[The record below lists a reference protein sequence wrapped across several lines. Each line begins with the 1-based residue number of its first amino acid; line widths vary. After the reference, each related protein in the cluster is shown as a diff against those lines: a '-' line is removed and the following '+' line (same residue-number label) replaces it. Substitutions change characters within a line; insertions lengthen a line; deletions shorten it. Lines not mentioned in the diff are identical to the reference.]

1 MNEKKSNIRL
11 VKTGGRRVTKT
22 TTEYDWNGLD
32 KRTENSTSDKPKKK
46 RTADLERR
54 VRYQKKQKAL
64 RLKRQRRRA
73 LAILIV
79 SVIAVNALLFLTPIF
94 NIRSVTVEG
103 NRLVSA
109 EQFQEILKP
118 LVGEN
123 LFRSGSGKIR
133 KSLKSIAYI
142 STVEVEKKIFPPS
155 VNVKVTEHTPAGI
168 MKAEDAI
175 LLVNSELRVLSD
187 AGEMPEPVPVIT
199 GFSVKSFEKGEILKT
214 DDSEKK
220 DVLTVMLATVQ
231 ATGIIDKVIEINVND
246 VSDIRMN
253 YDDRIDVL
261 CGSTLDMGR
270 KIRLFKE
277 TVTSNSLAENA
288 RGTMDLSEVGKAV
301 YTP

>member
-1 MNEKKSNIRL
+1 MDEKKSNIRL

-32 KRTENSTSDKPKKK
+32 KRTENRTADKPKNK
-46 RTADLERR
+46 RTTDLERR

-79 SVIAVNALLFLTPIF
+79 SVIAVNVLLFLTPIF

-133 KSLKSIAYI
+133 KNLKSIAYI
-142 STVEVEKKIFPPS
+142 NTVEVEKKIFPPS
-155 VNVKVTEHTPAGI
+155 VNVKVTEHTPAAL
-168 MKAEDAI
+168 MKAEGAI

-187 AGEMPEPVPVIT
+187 AGEMPEPVPVVT

-214 DDSEKK
+214 DDNEKK
-220 DVLTVMLATVQ
+220 DVLTVILSTVQ
-231 ATGIIDKVIEINVND
+231 STGIIDKVIEINV
-246 VSDIRMN
+246 SDISNIKMN
-253 YDDRIDVL
+253 YDDRIEVL
-261 CGSTLDMGR
+261 CGSTLDIGR

>member
-1 MNEKKSNIRL
+1 MDEKKSNIRL
-11 VKTGGRRVTKT
+11 VKTGGRRVTKK

-32 KRTENSTSDKPKKK
+32 KRTENGTDKPKKK

-54 VRYQKKQKAL
+54 VRYQKKQKEL
-64 RLKRQRRRA
+64 RLKRQRRKA
-73 LAILIV
+73 LAILIL
-79 SVIAVNALLFLTPIF
+79 SVVLVNVLLFLTPIF

-123 LFRSGSGKIR
+123 IFRSGSGKIR
-133 KSLKSIAYI
+133 KSLKAISYI
-142 STVEVEKKIFPPS
+142 DTVEVEKKVFPPS
-155 VNVKVTEHTPAGI
+155 VNVKVTEYVPAGI
-168 MKAEDAI
+168 MKAEGSI
-175 LLVNSELRVLSD
+175 LLVNSELRVLADS
-187 AGEMPEPVPVIT
+187 GEMPVPVPVIT

-220 DVLTVMLATVQ
+220 EVLSVMLSTIG
-231 ATGIIDKVIEINVND
+231 ATGIMDKIIEINVND
-246 VSDIRMN
+246 ISDIKMN
-253 YDDRIDVL
+253 YDDRIEVF

>member
-1 MNEKKSNIRL
+1 MDEKKSNIRL

-32 KRTENSTSDKPKKK
+32 KRTENREADVSVKK

-54 VRYQKKQKAL
+54 VKYQKKQKAI
-64 RLKRQRRRA
+64 RLKKQRRRA

-79 SVIAVNALLFLTPIF
+79 SVIAVNALLFLTPVF

-103 NRLVSA
+103 NRLVGA
-109 EQFQEILKP
+109 EQLQEALKP

-133 KSLKSIAYI
+133 KTLKSIAYI
-142 STVEVEKKIFPPS
+142 NTVDVEKKIFPPS
-155 VNVKVTEHTPAGI
+155 VNIKITEHTPAAI
-168 MKAEDAI
+168 MKADGSV

-187 AGEMPEPVPVIT
+187 SGEMPEPVPVIT
-199 GFSVKSFEKGEILKT
+199 GFSIKSFEKGEILKT
-214 DDSEKK
+214 DDNEKK
-220 DVLTVMLATVQ
+220 NVLTVMLSTIQ
-231 ATGIIDKVIEINVND
+231 ATGITDKVIEINVHD
-246 VSDIRMN
+246 LSDIRMN

>member
-1 MNEKKSNIRL
+1 MDEKKSNIRL

-22 TTEYDWNGLD
+22 KTEYDWNGLD
-32 KRTENSTSDKPKKK
+32 KRTENREADVSVKK

-54 VRYQKKQKAL
+54 VKYQKKQKAI
-64 RLKRQRRRA
+64 RLKKQRRRA

-79 SVIAVNALLFLTPIF
+79 SVIAVNALLFLTPVF

-103 NRLVSA
+103 NRLVGA
-109 EQFQEILKP
+109 EQLQEALKP

-133 KSLKSIAYI
+133 KTLKSIAYI
-142 STVEVEKKIFPPS
+142 NTVDVEKKIFPPS
-155 VNVKVTEHTPAGI
+155 VNIKITEHTPAAI
-168 MKAEDAI
+168 MKAEDSV

-187 AGEMPEPVPVIT
+187 SGEMPEPVPVIT
-199 GFSVKSFEKGEILKT
+199 GFSIKSFEKGEILKT
-214 DDSEKK
+214 DDNEKK
-220 DVLTVMLATVQ
+220 NVLTVMLSTIQ
-231 ATGIIDKVIEINVND
+231 ATGITDKVIEINVHD
-246 VSDIRMN
+246 LSDIRMN

>member
-1 MNEKKSNIRL
+1 MDEKKSNIRL
-11 VKTGGRRVTKT
+11 VKSGGRRVTKT

-32 KRTENSTSDKPKKK
+32 KRTENRNADTPKKK

-73 LAILIV
+73 LAILIL
-79 SVIAVNALLFLTPIF
+79 SVVAVNVLLFLTPIF

-123 LFRSGSGKIR
+123 LFRSGAGKIR

-142 STVEVEKKIFPPS
+142 DTVEVEKKMFPPS
-155 VNVKVTEHTPAGI
+155 VNVRVTEHTPAAI
-168 MKAEDAI
+168 MKAEGAI
-175 LLVNSELRVLSD
+175 LLVNSDLRVLADS
-187 AGEMPEPVPVIT
+187 GEMPEPVPVIT
-199 GFSVKSFEKGEILKT
+199 GFSVKGFEKGEILKT

-220 DVLTVMLATVQ
+220 DVLTVMLSTIQ

-246 VSDIRMN
+246 VSDIKMN

-277 TVTSNSLAENA
+277 TVTSNSLSENA
-288 RGTMDLSEVGKAV
+288 RGTMDLKEAGKAV